1 MVQYPHMKT
10 TVEISD
16 SLFELLKKR
25 AQREGA
31 SMREL
36 IEAALQR
43 FLSPA
48 PKDRKPFRLRDGS
61 FKGDGLVDEVDSWD
75 KIRDLAYEGRGGL

>member
-1 MVQYPHMKT
+1 MKT

-16 SLFELLKKR
+16 TLFEQLKKR
-25 AQREGA
+25 AQRDGS

-48 PKDRKPFRLRDGS
+48 PKGRKPYKLKDGS
-61 FKGDGLVDEVDSWD
+61 FKGDGVVEGVDSWD
-75 KIRDLAYEGRGGL
+75 KIRDMAYEGRGGL